1 MPKSGGLMASHLNLQ
16 SQEKKVGSEVM
27 VRFSI
32 KTYNEKMD
40 LSEQPHLFALSR
52 GYNTGKPL
60 RKPCPNCFVI
70 IMKTT
75 DERDR
80 MYFLLDGLWRM
91 QIFRRQLVGSVIPF
105 LRVNEFT
112 RTITKFWAY
121 INENEERVT
130 RLMDVFESVDKI
142 EKYTESYMKLL
153 GKYKDVAYSKVFD
166 LDKLNL

>member
-1 MPKSGGLMASHLNLQ
+1 
-16 SQEKKVGSEVM
+16 
-27 VRFSI
+27 
-32 KTYNEKMD
+32 
-40 LSEQPHLFALSR
+40 
-52 GYNTGKPL
+52 
-60 RKPCPNCFVI
+60 
-70 IMKTT
+70 
-75 DERDR
+75 
-80 MYFLLDGLWRM
+80 M

-112 RTITKFWAY
+112 RTIIKFWAY